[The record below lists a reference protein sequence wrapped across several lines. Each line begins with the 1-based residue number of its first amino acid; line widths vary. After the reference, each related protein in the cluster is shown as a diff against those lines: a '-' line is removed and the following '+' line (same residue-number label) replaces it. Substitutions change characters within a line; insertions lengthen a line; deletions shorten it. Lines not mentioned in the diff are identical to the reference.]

1 MAGSVNKVTLIGNIA
16 RDPEFRTFDNG
27 NKVCNLRLIT
37 NETWTDREGVRQD
50 RPEGH
55 NIVIFNERIVDVA
68 EKYLKKGDKI
78 YIEGALRTRKW
89 QDKDGNDRYTTEIE
103 VQRYRGELQMLGGS
117 AGAGGGEG
125 GGDSYYD
132 SNDRGGSRGASGG
145 SDRGG
150 SRGGSDRGSGG
161 RDRDDDR
168 GASRSGGDRGGSRGS
183 NHDDLDDD
191 VPF

>member
-37 NETWTDREGVRQD
+37 NETWTDREGQRQD

-89 QDKDGNDRYTTEIE
+89 QDKEGNDRYTTEIRAE
-103 VQRYRGELQMLGGS
+103 QMQMLGS
-117 AGAGGGEG
+117 RPAGGDTAPEHRGGEEG
-125 GGDSYYD
+125 GQL
-132 SNDRGGSRGASGG
+132 RGAAGRGRGRHDRRIDPPSPRSVSGG
-145 SDRGG
+145 
-150 SRGGSDRGSGG
+150 
-161 RDRDDDR
+161 
-168 GASRSGGDRGGSRGS
+168 
-183 NHDDLDDD
+183 
-191 VPF
+191 